1 MTRLQQIQKIL
12 NSLFQ
17 PFRWLFS
24 QVSRAFY
31 WSSGADLDI
40 LDQVPTEKNKYF
52 GIGGTI
58 IFTALMASFAGGYA
72 FFTAFKDPQ
81 LSIFF
86 GLFWGALIFNL
97 DRYIVSTFGVG
108 DGKKTISRQEVAEAA
123 PRIVM
128 AVVLGF
134 VIATPL
140 ELKLFE
146 REINAEISRK
156 IALANID
163 LARELSQESNEII
176 IGYQDELRK
185 IKAEIKSRQAD
196 LDRRYKNYQEA
207 AELARNEELFG
218 AVSGTPDCG
227 PICRQ
232 LKATRDELESAW
244 QEMQTLYRDL
254 NAKDRER
261 EAELGRLIDEDEKRR
276 MDGITR
282 NERVQEQNDGL
293 MARLEAMGTLTEGK
307 PSLLFARILITMLFI
322 FIEIAPILFKMMTE
336 RGPYD
341 DILDRIKHEIKVQQ
355 LEAQSNVNE
364 EINNR
369 VRINTGRHKEKLA
382 VEMMAN
388 KELLASIAEAQAEIA
403 AAAIATW
410 KEEQIKKVTES
421 SASMINPESAG
432 AEGA

>member
-1 MTRLQQIQKIL
+1 
-12 NSLFQ
+12 
-17 PFRWLFS
+17 
-24 QVSRAFY
+24 
-31 WSSGADLDI
+31 
-40 LDQVPTEKNKYF
+40 
-52 GIGGTI
+52 
-58 IFTALMASFAGGYA
+58 
-72 FFTAFKDPQ
+72 
-81 LSIFF
+81 
-86 GLFWGALIFNL
+86 
-97 DRYIVSTFGVG
+97 
-108 DGKKTISRQEVAEAA
+108 
-123 PRIVM
+123 
-128 AVVLGF
+128 
-134 VIATPL
+134 
-140 ELKLFE
+140 
-146 REINAEISRK
+146 
-156 IALANID
+156 
-163 LARELSQESNEII
+163 
-176 IGYQDELRK
+176 
-185 IKAEIKSRQAD
+185 
-196 LDRRYKNYQEA
+196 
-207 AELARNEELFG
+207 
-218 AVSGTPDCG
+218 
-227 PICRQ
+227 
-232 LKATRDELESAW
+232 
-244 QEMQTLYRDL
+244 MQTLYRDL